1 MSGGWTPPALI
12 RQSRAVAASTVWA
25 RRQISRVGSVEISE
39 DHPNEN
45 KQKLL
50 IQNLI
55 QQGISHCHL
64 NLAVSNTGIRE
75 ASFMML
81 KKKWGGLRCALIGA
95 NSEY

>member
-1 MSGGWTPPALI
+1 MFSFVK
-12 RQSRAVAASTVWA
+12 QSLWNLPKWQS
-25 RRQISRVGSVEISE
+25 SRNIVFHCVEISE

-50 IQNLI
+50 IQSLI

-64 NLAVSNTGIRE
+64 NLAVSNAGIRE
-75 ASFMML
+75 ASFMMFE
-81 KKKWGGLRCALIGA
+81 KKGGGLRCALIGA